1 MTMYSKNKNEKKPQ
15 MTRQLQDAD
24 KMIMES
30 VNKNG
35 FVTRADV
42 EEILNVK
49 QTRAYMILKKLCDAG
64 ELQSVSEGKNT
75 KYVKAN

>member
-1 MTMYSKNKNEKKPQ
+1 MNKENERTEYKLLGP
-15 MTRQLQDAD
+15 
-24 KMIMES
+24 
-30 VNKNG
+30 KNG